1 MVRNISILVYFMEQ
15 ISFFLERFKTLGLD
29 SSLLKQVFIDT
40 VRKNLNVTL
49 LKEDVQVRDGVV
61 SVKAHPALKSEL
73 RIKRKDILE
82 ELSGILG
89 PTKIINVR

>member
-1 MVRNISILVYFMEQ
+1 MEK
-15 ISFFLERFKTLGLD
+15 ISFFLERFKALGLD

-40 VRKNLNVTL
+40 VKKNLNVTL
-49 LKEDVQVRDGVV
+49 AKEDVQIRDGVV

-73 RIKRKDILE
+73 RIKRQALLE
-82 ELSGILG
+82 ELSSLLG